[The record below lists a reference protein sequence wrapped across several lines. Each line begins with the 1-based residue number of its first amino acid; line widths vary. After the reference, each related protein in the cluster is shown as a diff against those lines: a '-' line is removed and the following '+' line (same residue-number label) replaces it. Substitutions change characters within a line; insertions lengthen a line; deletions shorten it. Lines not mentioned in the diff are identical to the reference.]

1 MFRAGFKPGIYDSL
15 LLEFAVA
22 YKPTQPPR
30 LDRSCS
36 LCLSLF
42 PPVGLFMGILQTKGE
57 SEKERKRFSKFY
69 IRPFLISALVYAC
82 SLVCRTRWLQIF
94 EIYFS
99 LSLSVE
105 ISSWY
110 YSVFFCWLAAWRWF
124 YIETLWQLNHFDVT
138 TLYQQQHQATL
149 TESFLSLLLSFCL

>member
-1 MFRAGFKPGIYDSL
+1 MSRAGFKPGIYDSL

-69 IRPFLISALVYAC
+69 IRPFLLSALVYAC

-99 LSLSVE
+99 LSLCRN
-105 ISSWY
+105 
-110 YSVFFCWLAAWRWF
+110 F
-124 YIETLWQLNHFDVT
+124 QLILQCLFLLVSCMEVILYRNSLT
-138 TLYQQQHQATL
+138 T
-149 TESFLSLLLSFCL
+149 